1 MAPAPMLATAGT
13 PPADPSG
20 WGFEMKW
27 DGMRAVADTTSG
39 ECVLYS
45 RNAKQVTTSFPE
57 IAAAVTERVAAEGA
71 VLDGEIIAP
80 GGEHGAPSFSR
91 LQRRMH
97 VRVPSAQ
104 LIREVPVLYMIF
116 DLLVLDG
123 RPTVGLSYADRRALL
138 DRLDLTH
145 PPLQLSPVWTDVDPG
160 LLVAD
165 AADHGLE
172 GIVAKRLDSPYRPG
186 ARSSAWIKMPLRR
199 TTEAVIAGWL
209 PGQGSV
215 RGSFGSLI
223 LGAYDAQGR
232 LVHIGNVGTGWKQHE
247 RARLRARLDEI
258 PRADSP
264 FDLPV
269 PRAVAVAAH
278 WVRPELVADIEY
290 REATSEGLRHPSWRG
305 LRIDKEPG
313 EVHTPS

>member
-1 MAPAPMLATAGT
+1 
-13 PPADPSG
+13 
-20 WGFEMKW
+20 MKW
-27 DGMRAVADTTSG
+27 DGMRAVADTTG
-39 ECVLYS
+39 GRCELYS
-45 RNAKQVTTSFPE
+45 RNGKPVTGSFPE
-57 IAAAVTERVAAEGA
+57 IAAAVTERVGAVGA

-97 VRVPSAQ
+97 VRAPSAR
-104 LIREVPVLYMIF
+104 LMREVPVLYMVF
-116 DLLVLDG
+116 DLLAVEG
-123 RPTVGLSYADRRALL
+123 ESTVGLPYAQRRARLEQL
-138 DRLDLTH
+138 DPTH
-145 PPLQLSPVWTDVDPG
+145 PPLQLSPVWTGIDPG
-160 LLVAD
+160 ALAAD

-186 ARSSAWIKMPLRR
+186 ARSRSWIKMPLRK

-209 PGQGSV
+209 PGQGTV

-223 LGAYDAQGR
+223 LGAHDERGR
-232 LVHIGNVGTGWKQHE
+232 LVPIGLVGTGWKQHE
-247 RARLRARLDEI
+247 RARLRARLDELASA
-258 PRADSP
+258 RCP
-264 FDLPV
+264 FDVPV
-269 PRAVAVAAH
+269 ARPVAAAAR

-313 EVHTPS
+313 EVATPAP